1 MGKLKKY
8 NAGEVGVIFGSR
20 ALQGF
25 TEGTFV
31 TVTRLEDSYTMVVG
45 ADGEPTR
52 SKTNNR
58 SGSIEITLKQ
68 SSDSND
74 FLSEMLI
81 SDESSGIGIA
91 PLQVVDNSGRTIASA
106 IEAWVMKPADSGF
119 GRDAED
125 RTWTIQCGDLDLFV
139 GGN

>member
-1 MGKLKKY
+1 MANLKQY
-8 NAGEVGVIFGSR
+8 NAGEVSVIVGTQ
-20 ALQGF
+20 AMQGF

-31 TVTRLEDSYTMVVG
+31 NIVRAEDSFTMVVG

-58 SGSIEITLKQ
+58 SATIEITLKQ

-74 FLSEMLI
+74 YLSQLMI
-81 SDESSGIGIA
+81 ADETGGNG
-91 PLQVVDNSGRTIASA
+91 VVPINIIDNSGRTIVTAL
-106 IEAWVMKPADSGF
+106 EGWVKKPADAGF

-125 RTWTIQCGDLDLFV
+125 RTWSIDCGSLDIFI